1 MARLQEIFFER
12 GVIELLHESR
22 PAKVASAPACVLAN
36 GANRGVVQ
44 FLADRNVLAG
54 FPQPKPMSAGRQPD
68 SFVATIHVCVVA
80 HERRVQPAVRMSSTT
95 PRQPSAAAWS
105 MLLAWAI
112 SLVSQHPSGCL
123 AIPPLRA
130 GGAGRLERCPPSR
143 RAALAPRATE
153 LLRHRR

>member
-105 MLLAWAI
+105 MRSAIGVGDLAGFAA
-112 SLVSQHPSGCL
+112 SRRVPRDTS
-123 AIPPLRA
+123 LRA
-130 GGAGRLERCPPSR
+130 GGTGRLERCPLLFLTIGSR
-143 RAALAPRATE
+143 SAEP
-153 LLRHRR
+153 